1 MLAILKR
8 QLILDN
14 LLTVRRIIA
23 LWSDHQELLLL
34 ILSLVLDLSRAF
46 IKDLVLIFNADIFE
60 GAFNLTLT
68 ILISFRFSLI
78 V

>member
-46 IKDLVLIFNADIFE
+46 IKDLVLIFNADIFD